1 MDKIDFPRE
10 RYRLGHTVVFFRA
23 GALGMMEEC
32 RDRLVNALIRK
43 LQGEV
48 LKRVLVPRYQQKAD
62 QRKLIEVC
70 QRQFK
75 KYLFLRDWGW
85 FVLIQATRPMV
96 GRMDPNEELAR
107 LEAECAAIYDDY
119 KMKVDEKVRLLEE
132 NELLKEEKQVLM
144 ARIEAEQGNL
154 SQYHDRQ
161 AAANAEKS
169 KVEEQLAD
177 TQAQLKAQEKES
189 KAAQSTKK
197 CLENEGMA
205 VRKEIGDIEVVRQ
218 KLEQDKSA
226 KDHTIKSLNDEIADQ
241 DEIINKVTKE
251 KKHMKEVQAKCA
263 EDLQTAKERLDHM
276 GKIKEKLQSTLD
288 SLENSVEKEK
298 KSKANVE
305 KERRKVQGEL
315 KMAQETVADIERDN
329 KEMEAAI
336 LRKDNEICSLSSA
349 LDDEQSLVQKIQ
361 RGIRE
366 QQSHVEDL
374 EAELEAERQAR
385 AKAERQRSD
394 LAREMDSL
402 GDRLNEASGATS
414 AQVELNKKREAEVN
428 KLRKDLEEANI
439 QHESTLVS
447 LKKKHADSIAEM
459 NEQCE
464 QLNKMKAKVTKDVS
478 HILNEINEC
487 KAATDEVNRSK
498 ASADKTHRTLSTNLA
513 DLAKKCDTAA
523 LHLSDFDREKRR
535 QASENAELLR
545 EVQELSANASLML
558 KTKASLVAALDE
570 AKANADHEAKDRV
583 ALLGKYRNL
592 EHSAGGLKENLDE
605 ELSQKENLERQLTK
619 AVSDGEMWRQRY
631 EKEGV
636 ARAEELEMAKMKL
649 SARLSE
655 NHSTIDQ
662 LNLKLSQLEK
672 AKQKLS
678 DDVTV
683 MAQQLDQAQ
692 LMNSAMEKK
701 AQQFDRIVT
710 EWKCKV
716 DGLAMDLDNAQKET
730 RNTSSDLFKVK
741 NAYDEAVLQL
751 DEVRRENKMLSN
763 EIKDIMDQISEG
775 GRSIHEIDK
784 IRKRLEA
791 EKMELEAAL
800 SEAEGTLEQEEN
812 KVLRASLELAQV
824 KTEIE
829 RRISQK
835 EDEFAS
841 TKKNFAKAIEGM
853 QTAIETETK
862 AKQEANRMR
871 KKLDADVVEL
881 GIALEHAN
889 AANAETNRNIKLIQ
903 ENIRNMQKKYEEESH
918 AKAVAQDNLIAADRK
933 ANANQNSL
941 EEVRT
946 LLEQADR
953 NRKHLSLLLSLSLVN
968 DFYFLFYLKMIC
980 VLGRL
985 VEAELADT
993 NECLSDQTC
1002 QNQAIQ
1008 GAKMKCEHE
1017 MGNMGHDL
1025 DEMAAEAALSEEKAQ
1040 RAMIDAARLAG
1051 EVFAKLRSPC

>member
-414 AQVELNKKREAEVN
+414 A
-428 KLRKDLEEANI
+428 
-439 QHESTLVS
+439 
-447 LKKKHADSIAEM
+447 
-459 NEQCE
+459 
-464 QLNKMKAKVTKDVS
+464 
-478 HILNEINEC
+478 
-487 KAATDEVNRSK
+487 
-498 ASADKTHRTLSTNLA
+498 
-513 DLAKKCDTAA
+513 
-523 LHLSDFDREKRR
+523 
-535 QASENAELLR
+535 
-545 EVQELSANASLML
+545 
-558 KTKASLVAALDE
+558 
-570 AKANADHEAKDRV
+570 
-583 ALLGKYRNL
+583 
-592 EHSAGGLKENLDE
+592 
-605 ELSQKENLERQLTK
+605 
-619 AVSDGEMWRQRY
+619 
-631 EKEGV
+631 
-636 ARAEELEMAKMKL
+636 
-649 SARLSE
+649 
-655 NHSTIDQ
+655 
-662 LNLKLSQLEK
+662 
-672 AKQKLS
+672 
-678 DDVTV
+678 
-683 MAQQLDQAQ
+683 
-692 LMNSAMEKK
+692 
-701 AQQFDRIVT
+701 
-710 EWKCKV
+710 
-716 DGLAMDLDNAQKET
+716 
-730 RNTSSDLFKVK
+730 
-741 NAYDEAVLQL
+741 
-751 DEVRRENKMLSN
+751 
-763 EIKDIMDQISEG
+763 
-775 GRSIHEIDK
+775 
-784 IRKRLEA
+784 
-791 EKMELEAAL
+791 
-800 SEAEGTLEQEEN
+800 
-812 KVLRASLELAQV
+812 
-824 KTEIE
+824 
-829 RRISQK
+829 
-835 EDEFAS
+835 
-841 TKKNFAKAIEGM
+841 
-853 QTAIETETK
+853 
-862 AKQEANRMR
+862 
-871 KKLDADVVEL
+871 
-881 GIALEHAN
+881 
-889 AANAETNRNIKLIQ
+889 
-903 ENIRNMQKKYEEESH
+903 
-918 AKAVAQDNLIAADRK
+918 
-933 ANANQNSL
+933 
-941 EEVRT
+941 
-946 LLEQADR
+946 
-953 NRKHLSLLLSLSLVN
+953 
-968 DFYFLFYLKMIC
+968 
-980 VLGRL
+980 
-985 VEAELADT
+985 
-993 NECLSDQTC
+993 
-1002 QNQAIQ
+1002 
-1008 GAKMKCEHE
+1008 
-1017 MGNMGHDL
+1017 
-1025 DEMAAEAALSEEKAQ
+1025 
-1040 RAMIDAARLAG
+1040 
-1051 EVFAKLRSPC
+1051 